1 MIHYG
6 SIIFESAHYH
16 LENVDNTEVIS
27 ENSIKMLL
35 KLGLTN
41 MSRNK
46 AMITCAR
53 ASFLIKLQ
61 ASGLQLY

>member
-1 MIHYG
+1 MIHSG

-35 KLGLTN
+35 KLGITN

-53 ASFLIKLQ
+53 ASF
-61 ASGLQLY
+61 